1 MKQLYQKSRLGF
13 ALAWIGI
20 YVVLL
25 SLADGLSESLGAR
38 KIITAPLC
46 IAMGAFIFVWL
57 RRNGLA
63 ARYGL
68 CRFRGR
74 ARAYLYFLLLAAL
87 CSTNLWFG
95 VKMNFSPAESALYV
109 LSMLCVGFLEE
120 VIFRGFLFRALE
132 ADNLKRAIIISSV
145 TFGMGHIVNLLNG
158 AELLPTLLQICYASA
173 IGLLFTVIFLRSGCL
188 LPCIAA
194 HSIVNS
200 LSAFSAEPKGGPG
213 QLVSAVFIIVL
224 SLAYAAWIWKKT
236 GTAD

>member
-13 ALAWIGI
+13 ALVWIGI

-25 SLADGLSESLGAR
+25 SFADGLSESLGTQ

-46 IAMGAFIFVWL
+46 IAMSAFIFIWL

-63 ARYGL
+63 DEYGL
-68 CRFRGR
+68 RRFRGR
-74 ARAYLYFLLLAAL
+74 AGIYLYFLPLVVL

-95 VKMNFSPAESALYV
+95 MRMNMSPAESGLYV

-132 ADNLKRAIIISSV
+132 ADSLKRAIIISSV

-173 IGLLFTVIFLRSGCL
+173 VGLLFTVIFYKSGCL

-194 HSIVNS
+194 HGIVNS
-200 LSAFSAEPKGGPG
+200 LSAFSAEPKGGYA
-213 QLVSAVFIIVL
+213 QMVSAAFIIVL
-224 SLAYAAWIWKKT
+224 SLIYAAWIWKKT
-236 GTAD
+236 GTTD